1 MYNPSILKNLE
12 SQRDSLFEKLKA
24 TTIAGLYKQEYND
37 LKAGRVIVFDNEE
50 RQMLSELKK
59 LSKDSSL
66 EASFKNKLTEYVTL
80 DNTFLTAYFQ
90 KEMERVFNE
99 IINSGKQDE
108 IQALFIEYDYYYH
121 YSSCITCY
129 GKQEYPLVE
138 VPRYITDEYDYNK
151 QILFIEKGINFE
163 PAWIDCEAFSELDHL
178 DINFELERLFQ
189 LHSRVLLHK
198 VLVLLVQDG
207 KINFLHNRPFSFYIN
222 EHDNEVMMLYRLD

>member
-129 GKQEYPLVE
+129 GK
-138 VPRYITDEYDYNK
+138 
-151 QILFIEKGINFE
+151 
-163 PAWIDCEAFSELDHL
+163 H
-178 DINFELERLFQ
+178 
-189 LHSRVLLHK
+189 
-198 VLVLLVQDG
+198 
-207 KINFLHNRPFSFYIN
+207 
-222 EHDNEVMMLYRLD
+222 